1 MDSDDD
7 EALLAVARRA
17 DQQGG
22 NPLFSVRREGV
33 REPRSWQ
40 NGTVVKDRV
49 QLRLEQNR
57 KPCWHGEPQAL
68 TTEIWYDLLGETIAE
83 AFHQGV
89 RDYVRERGFAP
100 QDFSMRMVI
109 HHSA

>member
-1 MDSDDD
+1 M
-7 EALLAVARRA
+7 
-17 DQQGG
+17 
-22 NPLFSVRREGV
+22 
-33 REPRSWQ
+33 
-40 NGTVVKDRV
+40 KI
-49 QLRLEQNR
+49 
-57 KPCWHGEPQAL
+57 CWHGEPQAL
-68 TTEIWYDLLGETIAE
+68 ATEIWYDLLGETIAE